1 MPEGCACDRC
11 QNEADSRFRATE
23 SKSAPNLAAFIV
35 GFADTLPQYQAL
47 LARRAA
53 QLTRE
58 GTSAE
63 LVVIDQESEA
73 VIVRRDVRLT
83 PTS

>member
-1 MPEGCACDRC
+1 MRPVSER
-11 QNEADSRFRATE
+11 SRLSVPRYRVEERT
-23 SKSAPNLAAFIV
+23 PDLAAFIV

-73 VIVRRDVRLT
+73 VIMRRDVQLT

>member
-1 MPEGCACDRC
+1 LCDEAHREEGSTA
-11 QNEADSRFRATE
+11 
-23 SKSAPNLAAFIV
+23 
-35 GFADTLPQYQAL
+35 QYQSL
-47 LARRAA
+47 LARRAT